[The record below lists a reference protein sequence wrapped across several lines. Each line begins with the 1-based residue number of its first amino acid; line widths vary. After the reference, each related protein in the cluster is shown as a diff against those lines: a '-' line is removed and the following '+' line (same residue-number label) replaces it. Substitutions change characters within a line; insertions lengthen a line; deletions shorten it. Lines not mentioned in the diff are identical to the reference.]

1 MEEMASKILSE
12 GNFFD
17 VSLLWPV
24 AYNKKAQKLY
34 KTK

>member
-12 GNFFD
+12 GNFD
-17 VSLLWPV
+17 LSLLWPV